1 MVENCQ
7 NESAHCHR
15 ILAIFFQWSTF
26 RIIRLFQALQEFC
39 ELCSKE
45 DNIEVVKTSE
55 AGMLLIMPYWPRLYM
70 RLSND
75 QDRRVREMAQKAH
88 WVGKYTLW
96 HFLYWSR
103 LPIIF
108 LRLIPKLCWLTKS
121 RLRHSIWKSAKKKM
135 SHVNFHIETVSK
147 IDFWRNIQISLVCK
161 L

>member
-1 MVENCQ
+1 MKTSSPFSILSTMVVN
-7 NESAHCHR
+7 CHR
-15 ILAIFFQWSTF
+15 ILVIFFFQWSTF

-88 WVGKYTLW
+88 WVGKYTLR

-121 RLRHSIWKSAKKKM
+121 RLRHSIWKSVK
-135 SHVNFHIETVSK
+135 NVSCEFSYRK
-147 IDFWRNIQISLVCK
+147 LTFDVTFKSL
-161 L
+161 